1 MNDALQKLGI
11 RIRELRTRR
20 GWSQEAFADVAGV
33 HRTYMGHLER
43 GEKNLS
49 FLSMLRVANALG
61 VTLSELLAGL
71 EKGDAA
77 RIANPKA
84 TSVPAAKSRALEEV
98 AALERSAR
106 ALKVLLGEIA
116 PSSTQNRRGR
126 TPAPRIKDRES
137 L

>member
-43 GEKNLS
+43 GEKNVS
-49 FLSMLRVANALG
+49 FLSIVRVANALG
-61 VTLSELLAGL
+61 VTLSELLTGL
-71 EKGDAA
+71 ENGGGATTAKRKAA
-77 RIANPKA
+77 G
-84 TSVPAAKSRALEEV
+84 VPAAARSLALEEV
-98 AALERSAR
+98 AALERSVR
-106 ALKVLLGEIA
+106 ALKGLLGEIA
-116 PSSTQNRRGR
+116 PSSNRRERR
-126 TPAPRIKDRES
+126 TLPKKS